1 MDEAPVVVTGA
12 GGFVG
17 SALVAHF
24 TSRGRAFRAIVRRQE
39 QALAPMAHVCR
50 VCDLVT
56 APADEL
62 DALTAGAAA
71 VVHLAGRAH
80 VLRET
85 NADPAAAY
93 ASANVTATE
102 RIASAAVRAGVRRF
116 VLTSSIK
123 VNGEASDPGRP
134 FRPGDLP
141 GPRDDY
147 ARSKWSAEKALAAA
161 AAGTSMVPIALRLP
175 LVYGPGVKANFA
187 LLLDEVARRRLLP
200 LAAIRNLRSVLYVG
214 NLVDAIE
221 AALDATQPL
230 SGVHFV
236 TDAESVSTP
245 GLVAAAGLALG
256 TPARLVTI
264 PVPLLRIGGALS
276 GQSER
281 VRRLVDTLEA
291 DASSFAAATGWRPRH
306 SLADGLA
313 ATASWWRM
321 RHAI

>member
-1 MDEAPVVVTGA
+1 MEAPVVVTGA

-24 TSRGRAFRAIVRRQE
+24 ARRGRAFRAIVRRQE
-39 QALAPMAHVCR
+39 HAVAPMAHVCR

-56 APADEL
+56 APLDEL
-62 DALTAGAAA
+62 DELAAGAAA

-80 VLRET
+80 VLRDT
-85 NADPAAAY
+85 SADPAAAY
-93 ASANVTATE
+93 ASANVSATE
-102 RIASAAVRAGVRRF
+102 RIAGAAVRAGVRRF

-123 VNGEASDPGRP
+123 VNGEASERGRP
-134 FRPGDLP
+134 FRPDDP
-141 GPRDDY
+141 PHPSDDY
-147 ARSKWSAEKALAAA
+147 AKSKWSAEKTLAAV

-200 LAAIRNLRSVLYVG
+200 LGAIDNLRSVLYVG
-214 NLVDAIE
+214 NLVDAID
-221 AALDATQPL
+221 AALDATEPL

-236 TDAESVSTP
+236 TDAKSVSTP
-245 GLVAAAGLALG
+245 ALVRAAGVALG
-256 TPARLVTI
+256 TPARLVAV

-276 GQSER
+276 GRSEKL
-281 VRRLVDTLEA
+281 RRLVDTLEA
-291 DASSFAAATGWRPRH
+291 DASSFAAATGWQPRH
-306 SLADGLA
+306 TLADGLA